1 MSTPYSPDEPFDA
14 NDETTL
20 AALGRV
26 ALLADP
32 VPPDLVDR
40 SLFAMTLAALETE
53 LMTLERMPE
62 AAGVRAAEAAP
73 TQARTITFTSTSR
86 TVMITVAPG
95 PAGVRI
101 DGWIAPTGEIDI
113 ELHRPHGEVVTA
125 RTDEDGRFAFDAVAP
140 GPASLVARPDD
151 GPAVSTPVIEL

>member
-1 MSTPYSPDEPFDA
+1 MSTPYSPDAPLDA
-14 NDETTL
+14 IDEAVL
-20 AALGRV
+20 SDLGRV

-32 VPPDLVDR
+32 VPSDLVER
-40 SLFAMTLAALETE
+40 SLFAMTLAGLETE
-53 LMTLERMPE
+53 LMTLERVPE
-62 AAGVRAAEAAP
+62 AAGVRAETAP

-95 PAGVRI
+95 VDGVRI

-113 ELHRPHGEVVTA
+113 ELHRPEGEVVTT

>member
-1 MSTPYSPDEPFDA
+1 MSTPYSPDAPLDA
-14 NDETTL
+14 IDEAVL
-20 AALGRV
+20 SDLGRV

-32 VPPDLVDR
+32 VPSDLVER
-40 SLFAMTLAALETE
+40 SLFAMTLAGLETE
-53 LMTLERMPE
+53 VMTLERVPQ
-62 AAGVRAAEAAP
+62 AVGVRAAETAP

-95 PAGVRI
+95 VDGVRI

-125 RTDEDGRFAFDAVAP
+125 WSTRSATSTLFVRGCGVRGGSRRRGTSRTG
-140 GPASLVARPDD
+140 
-151 GPAVSTPVIEL
+151 